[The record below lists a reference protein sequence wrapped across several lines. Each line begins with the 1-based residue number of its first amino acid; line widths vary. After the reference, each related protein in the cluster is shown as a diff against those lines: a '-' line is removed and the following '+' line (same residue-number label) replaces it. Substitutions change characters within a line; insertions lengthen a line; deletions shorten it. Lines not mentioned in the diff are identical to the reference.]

1 MYWNEDKKRE
11 KYQIPDDIIDLSY
24 VVKCKCLPLEHMQ
37 ELYESL
43 STVLPQLKGD
53 KFAGIHPINGSESGN
68 GWERSDDPN
77 ELIYLSRRQKMTIRI
92 SKDYLQD
99 AENLVG
105 KTINVAGYE
114 VELGKTS
121 IKKLSDLPTTFCRS
135 IMIDSRMDEDDFL
148 QWAFNELKSLDIT
161 VNKMMAGK
169 ERVVQLPNGGERVTR
184 SLMVAELKQSESVLL
199 QQHGL
204 GEGRKLGCGIFLPQ
218 KDIKAVNSDD

>member
-11 KYQIPDDIIDLSY
+11 KYQIPDDVIDLSF

-43 STVLPQLKGD
+43 SEVLPQLKGD

-68 GWERSDDPN
+68 GWERSSDPN
-77 ELIYLSRRQKMTIRI
+77 ELIYLSRRQKMSIRI

-105 KTINVAGYE
+105 QTINVAGYDI
-114 VELGKTS
+114 ELGKTS

-135 IMIDSRMDEDDFL
+135 IMVDSRMDEDDFL
-148 QWAFNELKSLDIT
+148 QWAYNELKALDII

-169 ERVVQLPNGGERVTR
+169 ERVVQLPNGSERITR
-184 SLMVAELKQSESVLL
+184 SLMVAELKQTESVRL

>member
-11 KYQIPDDIIDLSY
+11 KYQIPDDIVDLSF

-37 ELYESL
+37 ALYESL
-43 STVLPQLKGD
+43 SAILPQLKDD
-53 KFAGIHPINGSESGN
+53 KLAGIHPMSGSESGN
-68 GWERSDDPN
+68 GWERSSDPN
-77 ELIYLSRRQKMTIRI
+77 QLIYLSRRQKMTIRI
-92 SKDYLQD
+92 SKDYLAA
-99 AENLVG
+99 AENLEG
-105 KTINVAGYE
+105 QTINVAGYD
-114 VELGKTS
+114 VEMGKTS

-148 QWAFNELKSLDIT
+148 RWAFDELKSLDIT

-169 ERVVQLPNGGERVTR
+169 ERVVQLPHGGERITR
-184 SLMVAELKQSESVLL
+184 SLMVAELTQGESVLL

-204 GEGRKLGCGIFLPQ
+204 GEGRKLGCGLFLPQ